1 MATKKNILDAANAGT
16 GVLDVIATGKL
27 PSEVVQDAQKV
38 QKAEIVQNAQN
49 VQNVQNVQDAQ
60 NAPARGRPRK
70 NPEDSERLN
79 LKIPREIKEYLTIA
93 AARASIERRRTVP
106 LTEYLIELVRA
117 DMEKHKDE

>member
-38 QKAEIVQNAQN
+38 QKAEIVQNA
-49 VQNVQNVQDAQ
+49 QNVQNVQDAQ

>member
-38 QKAEIVQNAQN
+38 QKAEIVQN
-49 VQNVQNVQDAQ
+49 VQNVQDVQ